1 MKFLLNKQ
9 NILNM
14 NNGGLYEP
22 LEFHKGG
29 GGSQTTTS
37 STKTDP
43 RLEQAAV
50 DLLDS
55 GRSAFLGPEGGESE
69 LGRVA
74 GASGLQDTAFRAAG
88 GAFGRA
94 QADAGTIRGLA
105 NQGYAG
111 SSADLATQAA
121 SNQAYGQAGATGN
134 LGGSRNAINQGQ
146 IAAAGQAQYDQNRV
160 GLFGQA
166 NQLEAGALGQL
177 GQVGSAQ
184 RGIAQEQADSKAK
197 ALQQYSNVFAG
208 AQGGFGKEQ
217 TSTSPKQGG
226 K

>member
-9 NILNM
+9 DILNM

-29 GGSQTTTS
+29 GGTQTTTS

-50 DLLDS
+50 DLLAEGKGAF
-55 GRSAFLGPEGGESE
+55 GRDE

-74 GASGLQDTAFRAAG
+74 DASGLQRQAFDQASGVAG
-88 GAFGRA
+88 A
-94 QADAGTIRGLA
+94 QDKIAGQLTGIA
-105 NQGYAG
+105 STPYEQ
-111 SSADLATQAA
+111 SAQFNNTQAA
-121 SNQAYGQAGATGN
+121 LNQASAGASGR
-134 LGGSRNAINQGQ
+134 LGGSSNLFNQSQIQNAGR
-146 IAAAGQAQYDQNRV
+146 AQYDQQR
-160 GLFGQA
+160 FGQLQA
-166 NQLEAGALGQL
+166 AQGAQAAGLQTL

>member
-50 DLLDS
+50 DLLKAGKTAYQGD
-55 GRSAFLGPEGGESE
+55 E
-69 LGRVA
+69 LGQVA
-74 GASGLQDTAFRAAG
+74 GASGLQDTAFGAAG

-94 QADAGTIRGLA
+94 QDDAASIRGLA

-160 GLFGQA
+160 GLLGQA

>member
-1 MKFLLNKQ
+1 
-9 NILNM
+9 M

-29 GGSQTTTS
+29 GGTQTTTS

-50 DLLDS
+50 DLLES
-55 GRSAFLGPEGGESE
+55 GKSAFLGDK

-74 GASGLQDTAFRAAG
+74 GESALQTK
-88 GAFGRA
+88 AFGEGLGA
-94 QADAGTIRGLA
+94 YESASADAKSIRGLA

-146 IAAAGQAQYDQNRV
+146 IAGAGQAQYNQNRA
-160 GLFGQA
+160 GLLGQA
-166 NQLEAGALGQL
+166 NELQGGALNQL
-177 GQVGSAQ
+177 AGLGTGQ
-184 RGIAQEQADSKAK
+184 RGIAQQQADSKAK

-226 K
+226 GK

>member
-29 GGSQTTTS
+29 GGTQTTTS

-50 DLLDS
+50 DLLSAGKGAYES
-55 GRSAFLGPEGGESE
+55 GTDLGQ
-69 LGRVA
+69 VA
-74 GASGLQDTAFRAAG
+74 GASGLQDTAFGAAG
-88 GAFGRA
+88 DAFGRA
-94 QADAGTIRGLA
+94 QDDAASIRGLA

-121 SNQAYGQAGATGN
+121 SNQAYGAAGATGN

-160 GLFGQA
+160 GLLGQA

-184 RGIAQEQADSKAK
+184 RGIAQEQADSEAK